1 MADLA
6 GVLRALNLGLTVP
19 VAIHPV
25 RDFFPFANAEFIE
38 RLATDIEENGLRQ
51 PIVMCGAGILD
62 GRSRYLACLVAG
74 IEPTFTTFEGNDDD
88 ALNFVISTNIL
99 RADFNI
105 HARAMIAAKIAN
117 CEHGGDRRSHQGL
130 ILNLDRITVDD
141 AAKRLH
147 VSRSYVLAARKV
159 LNFGSPQ
166 LLDVVTTGEFPVN
179 IAANV
184 CENFEPDEVCKI
196 ITARGVESLR
206 PALDEKKRETKSREK
221 LVDLKFRV
229 PYCVLREFE
238 ILRSLDDKDSFFVE
252 IYTAYKLSET
262 GQARIAGIINGS
274 STLRLP
280 QIYETLSPEE
290 RATYIHT
297 FNSKAAN
304 ENAEA
309 A

>member
-6 GVLRALNLGLTVP
+6 GVLQALKLGPTIP

-25 RDFFPFANAEFIE
+25 RDFFPFAGVAFVE
-38 RLATDIEENGLRQ
+38 RLVADIRANGLRQ
-51 PIVMCGAGILD
+51 PIVKCDGAILD

-74 IEPTFTTFEGNDDD
+74 IEPTFTFFEGTDDE
-88 ALNFVISTNIL
+88 ALNFVISTDII

-130 ILNLDRITVDD
+130 ILNLEKITVDD

-159 LNFGSPQ
+159 LNFGSQ
-166 LLDVVTTGEFPVN
+166 KLVDVVTTGEFPVN

-184 CENFEPDEVCKI
+184 CENFEPDEVCEI
-196 ITARGVESLR
+196 ITVRGVESLR
-206 PALDEKKRETKSREK
+206 PTLDEKKRETKSREK
-221 LVDLKFRV
+221 LVELKFRV
-229 PYCVLREFE
+229 PYRVLREFE
-238 ILRSLDDKDSFFVE
+238 ILRCFDDKDSFFVE
-252 IYTAYKLSET
+252 IYKAYKLSES
-262 GQARIAGIINGS
+262 GRARIDGIINGS